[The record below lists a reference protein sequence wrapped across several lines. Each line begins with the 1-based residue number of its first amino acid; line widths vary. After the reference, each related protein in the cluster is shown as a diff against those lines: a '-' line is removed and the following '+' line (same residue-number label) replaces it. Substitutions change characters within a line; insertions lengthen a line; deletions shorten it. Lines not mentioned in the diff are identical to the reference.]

1 MKELLNRLI
10 ALHKSGEKMQETALL
25 KTNEQN
31 VTPEWIDTLQE
42 NEIFVFGCRNSG
54 RHFDGASN
62 FALKH
67 FGAVMGQREGRQ
79 GQSYAIPTIGGT
91 IGLNE
96 IRKSVD
102 TFTKYAAE
110 HLGLHFLVTP
120 VGCGGGCCEVWEIAP
135 MFRKASKL
143 SNVSLPEDFWIELD
157 KGRIA
162 EVKQKLAVKYDAC
175 LDVMSSFW
183 GELRFIRLKMMSPN
197 QLYKELRGKDC
208 HTIPLSEQMEWAEFY
223 DAAITGSWNAEYLIN
238 HSAKSAYIL
247 LDNKKRVRWIKN
259 RDINWSGFQDL
270 PKEVQKRVHHRE
282 CKYTFGTT
290 GEYKNGVIT
299 LVWQISPDGRFHYL
313 DKYYGGK
320 TTDEKDIWLQGVI
333 DTNCRFVK
341 KLQINFKED

>member
-1 MKELLNRLI
+1 METNNRI
-10 ALHKSGEKMQETALL
+10 
-25 KTNEQN
+25 
-31 VTPEWIDTLQE
+31 TPEWVTTLKD

-62 FALKH
+62 FALNH

-96 IRKSVD
+96 IRKSVEI
-102 TFTKYAAE
+102 FTKYAIE
-110 HLGLHFLVTP
+110 HPELHFLVTP

-183 GELRFIRLKMMSPN
+183 GELRFMRLKMMSPN

-238 HSAKSAYIL
+238 HSAKCAYMI

-259 RDINWSGFQDL
+259 SDIDWTGFKNL
-270 PKEVQKRVHHRE
+270 PKEVQKRVRHRE
-282 CKYTFGTT
+282 CKYIFGTT
-290 GEYKNGVIT
+290 GKYENGVTEI
-299 LVWQISPDGRFHYL
+299 VWQISPDGRYHYL
-313 DKYYGGK
+313 DKWYGGK
-320 TTDEKDIWLQGVI
+320 TTDEKEIWLEGKI
-333 DTNCRFVK
+333 DTNCKFVE
-341 KLQINFKED
+341 KLKIDIKEY

>member
-1 MKELLNRLI
+1 MECKTLKKVFEGVLGTYEIDRFMEINRQI
-10 ALHKSGEKMQETALL
+10 
-25 KTNEQN
+25 
-31 VTPEWIDTLQE
+31 TPEWIETLRE

-110 HLGLHFLVTP
+110 HPGLHFLVTP

-162 EVKQKLAVKYDAC
+162 EIKQKLAVKCDAL
-175 LDVMSSFW
+175 LDMVSEFF
-183 GELRFIRLKMMSPN
+183 GELRFMRLKMMSPS
-197 QLYKELRGKDC
+197 QLYRELISRDC
-208 HTIPLSEQMEWAEFY
+208 HTISLSEQMEWAEFY
-223 DAAITGSWNAEYLIN
+223 DATITGSWNAEYLIN
-238 HSAKSAYIL
+238 HSAKCAYMI
-247 LDNKKRVRWIKN
+247 LDNKKIVRWIKN
-259 RDINWSGFQDL
+259 RDIDWLGFQDL
-270 PKEVQKRVHHRE
+270 PKEVQKRVHRRE
-282 CKYTFGTT
+282 CRYTFGTI
-290 GEYKNGVIT
+290 GEYENGVTKI
-299 LVWQISPDGRFHYL
+299 VWQISPDGRYHYL

-320 TTDEKDIWLQGVI
+320 ITDEKEIWFEGVI
-333 DTNCRFVK
+333 DTNCKFVE
-341 KLQINFKED
+341 KLRIHIKED